1 MKELVM
7 KWLGTMIALGMIALL
22 IGSIIEGNRIE
33 QEKAA
38 AEDQQQPVTQEKQ
51 SVRKYS
57 PNEQAEAEKYAEEV
71 TAPTEETQ
79 TDIQKVI
86 PEFLKVYVPF
96 NIENPNDFLKKSL
109 PYVTDNLYKA
119 LEQEQR
125 RGTLTI
131 VKTKVLNV
139 MLEPQK
145 EGLEEQWWNADIEVE
160 HTDQDGQTSTSTLA
174 YIIKVNMIDGKWK
187 IDDLAVRS
195 RAWNS

>member
-1 MKELVM
+1 M
-7 KWLGTMIALGMIALL
+7 KWLGTIIALGMIALL

-33 QEKAA
+33 QEQAA

-51 SVRKYS
+51 PVRQHT
-57 PNEQAEAEKYAEEV
+57 PNEEAEAEKYAEEL
-71 TAPTEETQ
+71 TAPTEEMQ
-79 TDIQKVI
+79 TKIQEVI
-86 PEFLKVYVPF
+86 PKFLKVYVPF
-96 NIENPNDFLKKSL
+96 NIENPDDFLKKSL

-139 MLEPQK
+139 ELEPQK

>member
-1 MKELVM
+1 
-7 KWLGTMIALGMIALL
+7 MIALGMIALL

-38 AEDQQQPVTQEKQ
+38 EEKQQPVTEEKQ
-51 SVRKYS
+51 TVRKYS
-57 PNEQAEAEKYAEEV
+57 PNEEAEAEKYAEEV

-79 TDIQKVI
+79 TEIQKLI

-96 NIENPNDFLKKSL
+96 NIENPDYFLKKSL

-119 LEQEQR
+119 LEQEKR

-139 MLEPQK
+139 ELERQK
-145 EGLEEQWWNADIEVE
+145 EGLEVQWWNADIEVE

>member
-1 MKELVM
+1 MKERVM

-33 QEKAA
+33 KEQA
-38 AEDQQQPVTQEKQ
+38 AEEKQQPVTEEKQ

-57 PNEQAEAEKYAEEV
+57 PNEEAEKYAEEV

-79 TDIQKVI
+79 TEIQKVI

-96 NIENPNDFLKKSL
+96 SIENPDEFLKKSL

-131 VKTKVLNV
+131 VQTKVLNV
-139 MLEPQK
+139 ELEPQK

>member
-1 MKELVM
+1 MKERVM

-33 QEKAA
+33 QEKAT
-38 AEDQQQPVTQEKQ
+38 EEKQQPVTEEKQ
-51 SVRKYS
+51 TVRKYS
-57 PNEQAEAEKYAEEV
+57 PNEEAEAKKHAEEV

-79 TDIQKVI
+79 MEIQKVI

-96 NIENPNDFLKKSL
+96 DIENPNDFLKKSL
-109 PYVTDNLYKA
+109 PYVTDNLYKV

-139 MLEPQK
+139 ELEPQK

>member
-1 MKELVM
+1 MKERVM

-38 AEDQQQPVTQEKQ
+38 EEKQQPVTEEKQ

-57 PNEQAEAEKYAEEV
+57 PNEEAEVEKYAEEV

-79 TDIQKVI
+79 TEIQKVI
-86 PEFLKVYVPF
+86 PEFLKLYVPF
-96 NIENPNDFLKKSL
+96 NIENPDEFLKKSL
-109 PYVTDNLYKA
+109 PYVTGNLYKA
-119 LEQEQR
+119 FEQEKR

-131 VKTKVLNV
+131 VKTKVLSV
-139 MLEPQK
+139 ELEPQK

>member
-1 MKELVM
+1 MKERVM

-38 AEDQQQPVTQEKQ
+38 EEKQQPVTEEKQ

-57 PNEQAEAEKYAEEV
+57 PNEEAEAEKYAEEV

-79 TDIQKVI
+79 TEIQKVI
-86 PEFLKVYVPF
+86 PEFLKLYVPF
-96 NIENPNDFLKKSL
+96 NIENPDEFLKKSL
-109 PYVTDNLYKA
+109 PYVTGNLYKA
-119 LEQEQR
+119 FEQEKR

-131 VKTKVLNV
+131 VKTKVLSV
-139 MLEPQK
+139 ELEPQK

>member
-1 MKELVM
+1 MKERVM
-7 KWLGTMIALGMIALL
+7 KWLGTIIALGMIALL

-38 AEDQQQPVTQEKQ
+38 EEKQQPVTEEKQ
-51 SVRKYS
+51 TVRKYS
-57 PNEQAEAEKYAEEV
+57 PNEEAKAEKYAEEV
-71 TAPTEETQ
+71 TAPTEEMQ
-79 TDIQKVI
+79 TEVQKVI

-96 NIENPNDFLKKSL
+96 NIENPDDFLKKSL

-131 VKTKVLNV
+131 VKTKVLSV
-139 MLEPQK
+139 ELEPQK

-160 HTDQDGQTSTSTLA
+160 HTDQDSQTSTSTLA

>member
-1 MKELVM
+1 M
-7 KWLGTMIALGMIALL
+7 KWLGTIIALGMIALL
-22 IGSIIEGNRIE
+22 IGSIVEGNRIE

-38 AEDQQQPVTQEKQ
+38 EEKQQPVTEEKQ

-57 PNEQAEAEKYAEEV
+57 PNEEAEAEKYAEEV

-79 TDIQKVI
+79 TEIQKVI

-96 NIENPNDFLKKSL
+96 NIENPDDFLKKSL

-139 MLEPQK
+139 ELEPQK

-174 YIIKVNMIDGKWK
+174 YIIKVNMIEGKWK